1 MKNLK
6 NINFKNKKTI
16 ILFVSLILFIF
27 LTYNIFNN
35 KIAFI
40 DSYIE
45 GIILSIRNDKLTD
58 IMTIITNISSAY
70 ALIVITIL
78 LLILIKN
85 KKIPILI
92 TFNLIFSFLSS
103 QLIKII
109 LRRDRPVNIS
119 LVNAMGFSYP
129 SGHSMV
135 SMAYFGFI
143 AYLVYKY
150 IDNTIVKVI
159 LIITLFISII
169 AIGFSRIYLGVHYF
183 SDVLGGFLLSI
194 SYLMLF
200 ININKFNLS
209 EVKQWK

>member
-70 ALIVITIL
+70 ALIVITII

-92 TFNLIFSFLSS
+92 TFNLIFSFLTS

-159 LIITLFISII
+159 LIITLFVSIF

>member
-159 LIITLFISII
+159 LIITLFVSIF

>member
-58 IMTIITNISSAY
+58 VMTIITNISSAY

-92 TFNLIFSFLSS
+92 TFNLIFSFLTS

-109 LRRDRPVNIS
+109 LRRDRPVDIS
-119 LVNAMGFSYP
+119 LVNAVGFSYP

>member
-70 ALIVITIL
+70 ALIVITII

-92 TFNLIFSFLSS
+92 TFNLIFSFLTS

-159 LIITLFISII
+159 LIITLFVSIF

-209 EVKQWK
+209 EVKQ

>member
-58 IMTIITNISSAY
+58 VMTIITNISSAY
-70 ALIVITIL
+70 ALIVITVL

-92 TFNLIFSFLSS
+92 TFNLIFSFLTS

-159 LIITLFISII
+159 LIITLFVSIF

>member
-92 TFNLIFSFLSS
+92 TFNLIFSFLTS
-103 QLIKII
+103 QLIKIL
-109 LRRDRPVNIS
+109 LRRDRPINIS

-159 LIITLFISII
+159 LIITLFVSIF

-209 EVKQWK
+209 EVKQ

>member
-58 IMTIITNISSAY
+58 FMTIITNISSAY

-92 TFNLIFSFLSS
+92 TFNLIFSFLTS

-159 LIITLFISII
+159 LIITLFVSIF

-209 EVKQWK
+209 EVKQ

>member
-6 NINFKNKKTI
+6 NVNFKNKKTI

-92 TFNLIFSFLSS
+92 TFNLIFSFLTS

-159 LIITLFISII
+159 LIITLFVSIF

-209 EVKQWK
+209 EVKQ

>member
-92 TFNLIFSFLSS
+92 AFNLIFSFLTS

-159 LIITLFISII
+159 LIITLFVSIF

-209 EVKQWK
+209 EVKQ

>member
-16 ILFVSLILFIF
+16 ILFISLILFIF

-58 IMTIITNISSAY
+58 VMTIITNISSAY
-70 ALIVITIL
+70 ALIVITVL

-85 KKIPILI
+85 KKISILI
-92 TFNLIFSFLSS
+92 TFNLIFSFLTS

-109 LRRDRPVNIS
+109 LRRDRPVDIS
-119 LVNAMGFSYP
+119 LVNAVGFSYP

>member
-16 ILFVSLILFIF
+16 ILFISLILFIF

-58 IMTIITNISSAY
+58 FMTIITNISSAY

-92 TFNLIFSFLSS
+92 TFNLIFSFLTS

-109 LRRDRPVNIS
+109 LRRDRPVDIS
-119 LVNAMGFSYP
+119 LVNAVGFSYP

>member
-6 NINFKNKKTI
+6 NVNFKNKKTI

-92 TFNLIFSFLSS
+92 TFNLIFSFLTS

-159 LIITLFISII
+159 LIITLFVSIF

>member
-92 TFNLIFSFLSS
+92 AFNLIFSFLTS

-159 LIITLFISII
+159 LIITLFVSIF
-169 AIGFSRIYLGVHYF
+169 AIGLSRIYLGVHYF

-209 EVKQWK
+209 EVKQ

>member
-58 IMTIITNISSAY
+58 VMTIITNISSAY
-70 ALIVITIL
+70 ALIVITVL

-92 TFNLIFSFLSS
+92 TFNLIFSFLTS

-109 LRRDRPVNIS
+109 LKRDRPVNIS

-159 LIITLFISII
+159 LIITLFVSIF

>member
-92 TFNLIFSFLSS
+92 TFNLIFSFLTS

-159 LIITLFISII
+159 LIITIFVSII

>member
-16 ILFVSLILFIF
+16 ILFISLILFIF

-58 IMTIITNISSAY
+58 VMTIITNISSAY

-92 TFNLIFSFLSS
+92 TFNLIFSFLTS

-109 LRRDRPVNIS
+109 LRRDRPIDIS
-119 LVNAMGFSYP
+119 LVNAVGFSYP

-209 EVKQWK
+209 EVKQ

>member
-16 ILFVSLILFIF
+16 ILFISLILFIF

-58 IMTIITNISSAY
+58 FMTIITNISSAY

-92 TFNLIFSFLSS
+92 TFNLIFSFLTS

-109 LRRDRPVNIS
+109 LRRDRPIDIS
-119 LVNAMGFSYP
+119 LVNAVGFSYP

>member
-16 ILFVSLILFIF
+16 ILFISLILFIF

-58 IMTIITNISSAY
+58 VMTIITNISSAY

-92 TFNLIFSFLSS
+92 TFNLIFSFLTS

-109 LRRDRPVNIS
+109 LRRDRPIDIS
-119 LVNAMGFSYP
+119 LVNAVGFSYP

>member
-159 LIITLFISII
+159 LIITLFVSIF

-209 EVKQWK
+209 EVKQ

>member
-58 IMTIITNISSAY
+58 VMTIITNISSAY
-70 ALIVITIL
+70 ALIVITVL

-92 TFNLIFSFLSS
+92 TFNLIFSFLTS

-109 LRRDRPVNIS
+109 LKRDRPVNIS
-119 LVNAMGFSYP
+119 LVNVVGFSYP

-143 AYLVYKY
+143 AYLIYKY

>member
-92 TFNLIFSFLSS
+92 TFNLIFSFLTS

-109 LRRDRPVNIS
+109 LRRDSPVNIS

-159 LIITLFISII
+159 LIITLFVSIF

>member
-92 TFNLIFSFLSS
+92 TFNLIFSFLTS

-109 LRRDRPVNIS
+109 LRRDRPVDIS
-119 LVNAMGFSYP
+119 LVNAVGFSYP

-143 AYLVYKY
+143 AYLIYKY

>member
-58 IMTIITNISSAY
+58 FMTIITNISSAY

-92 TFNLIFSFLSS
+92 TFNLIFSFLTS

-109 LRRDRPVNIS
+109 LRRDRPIDIS
-119 LVNAMGFSYP
+119 LVNAVGFSYP

>member
-209 EVKQWK
+209 EVKQ

>member
-58 IMTIITNISSAY
+58 VMTIITNISSAY
-70 ALIVITIL
+70 ALIVITVL

-92 TFNLIFSFLSS
+92 TFNLIFSFLTS

-109 LRRDRPVNIS
+109 LKRDRPVNIS

-159 LIITLFISII
+159 LIITLFVSIF

-209 EVKQWK
+209 EVKQ

>member
-58 IMTIITNISSAY
+58 VMTIITNISSAY

-92 TFNLIFSFLSS
+92 TFNLIFSFLTS

-109 LRRDRPVNIS
+109 LRRDRPVDIS
-119 LVNAMGFSYP
+119 LVNAVGFSYP

-169 AIGFSRIYLGVHYF
+169 DIGFSRIYLGVHYF

-209 EVKQWK
+209 EVKQ

>member
-92 TFNLIFSFLSS
+92 TFNLIFSFLTS

-159 LIITLFISII
+159 LIITLFVSIF

>member
-16 ILFVSLILFIF
+16 ILFISLILFIF

-58 IMTIITNISSAY
+58 FMTIITNISSAY

-92 TFNLIFSFLSS
+92 TFNLIFSFLTS

-109 LRRDRPVNIS
+109 LRRDRPVDIS
-119 LVNAMGFSYP
+119 LVNAVGFSYP

-209 EVKQWK
+209 EVKQ

>member
-70 ALIVITIL
+70 ALIVITII

-92 TFNLIFSFLSS
+92 TFNLIFSFLTS

-143 AYLVYKY
+143 AYIVYKY

-159 LIITLFISII
+159 LIITLFVSIF